1 MPAAGPA
8 AAPRPARSNA
18 VEEAPATPRA
28 ADVGVRLRVPGPLRR
43 RAHGGAAAVR
53 NEVGLLLLLLM
64 LLLMRQGTE
73 GEGALAASARQ
84 PTAAAAAEHGRPA
97 EVHDAAQLRL
107 PASARRSGRRGGVDS
122 VTVPLPE
129 PPALWLTC

>member
-1 MPAAGPA
+1 MCPPQAPPPRRRRRA
-8 AAPRPARSNA
+8 AAPRPACSNA

-53 NEVGLLLLLLM
+53 NEVGLVLLLM

-73 GEGALAASARQ
+73 GEGALAAFHAPCCGRWRATARAG
-84 PTAAAAAEHGRPA
+84 TAATAR
-97 EVHDAAQLRL
+97 
-107 PASARRSGRRGGVDS
+107 ARRRRRC
-122 VTVPLPE
+122 
-129 PPALWLTC
+129 AK

>member
-1 MPAAGPA
+1 MKERWPP
-8 AAPRPARSNA
+8 S
-18 VEEAPATPRA
+18 TPRA

-53 NEVGLLLLLLM
+53 NEVGLVLLLM

-129 PPALWLTC
+129 PPALWLNCIHMLA